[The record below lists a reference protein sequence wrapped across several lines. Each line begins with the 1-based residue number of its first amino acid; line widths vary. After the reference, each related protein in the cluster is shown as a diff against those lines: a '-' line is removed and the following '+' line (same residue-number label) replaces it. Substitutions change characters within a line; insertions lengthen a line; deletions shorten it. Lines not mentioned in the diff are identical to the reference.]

1 MTEPYETLAKICSFF
16 FSPPSNRVPCFL
28 RGFGAFLPHSPPPHT
43 SVCNGGLKSK
53 VNICVCEASTVG
65 FGKHFTSRRNRA
77 TGVGSPCVSA
87 SNSWRPDDD
96 RCVGVWAESPSI
108 FTNVLWRSVAHERIP
123 AWLRVERHCSGSE
136 GGVPP
141 VAGGLSPPFLAQAKH
156 L

>member
-16 FSPPSNRVPCFL
+16 SPPSFQSGPVFSAWLWRFP
-28 RGFGAFLPHSPPPHT
+28 STQPPHT

-136 GGVPP
+136 GGLPP